1 MLIKCAGFMWHRRY
15 VDWSQR
21 SLVGRPEQGKGAE
34 VDFADQS
41 AIYGLYSANHECI
54 YIGQAG
60 SGETKS
66 LYDRL
71 KDHALDDHM
80 FCFWERFTWF
90 GFYSPEQLYNGDFD
104 EPVATDV
111 TLAEALNT
119 LESVGTYL
127 ALPRFNRRWG
137 TGFGGVTWY
146 YQEAEYQQSMTANSR
161 SGAGA

>member
-1 MLIKCAGFMWHRRY
+1 MLIKCAGYMWHRRY
-15 VDWSQR
+15 VDWRQR
-21 SLVGRPEQGKGAE
+21 NLFGWPEEGKGTA

-41 AIYGLYSANHECI
+41 AIYGLYSPNQECV

-60 SGETKS
+60 SGESKS

-71 KDHALDDHM
+71 WDHARKDHL
-80 FCFWERFTWF
+80 FCFWKRFTWF
-90 GFYSPEQLYNGDFD
+90 GFYSPEQLLNDNFD
-104 EPVATDV
+104 DPVATDI
-111 TLAEALNT
+111 TLKEALDT

-146 YQEAEYQQSMTANSR
+146 YQEAEFHRHIKPNS
-161 SGAGA
+161 SPGGGA